1 MSSKLAR
8 LLGLSFKQPALLRA
22 ALTHRSAG
30 TPNSERLEFLGDA
43 VLNCVIADTLFQR
56 FPDASEGELTRLRS
70 ILVRGETLA
79 RLGRGLNLSDHLI
92 MGGGELKSGGYRRD
106 SVLEDA
112 VEAIIGAT
120 FQDQGMVA
128 ARDLIQRLF
137 KDEIRALDPE
147 KLLKDPKTRL
157 QEHQQK
163 LGLALPGYALD
174 EVSGPDHRR
183 QYRVNCNV
191 DGLPTPFSGT
201 GGSRRHAEQAAASAA
216 LAALAALA
224 IQEQQKHTP

>member
-1 MSSKLAR
+1 MSAKLAR
-8 LLGLSFKQPALLRA
+8 LLGLTFHQPALLIA

-43 VLNCVIADTLFQR
+43 ILNCVIADTLFQR
-56 FPDASEGELTRLRS
+56 FPEASEGELTRLRS
-70 ILVRGETLA
+70 TLVRGETLA

-120 FQDQGMVA
+120 FQDQGIDA
-128 ARDLIQRLF
+128 ARGLIQRLF
-137 KDEIRALDPE
+137 KDEIGALDPR
-147 KLLKDPKTRL
+147 KLTKDPKTRL

-163 LGLALPGYALD
+163 HSQPLPDYQLAD
-174 EVSGPDHRR
+174 VSGPDHRR
-183 QYRVNCNV
+183 QYRVNCRIE
-191 DGLPTPFSGT
+191 GLQGEFIGT
-201 GGSRRHAEQAAASAA
+201 GSSRRHAEQAAASAA
-216 LAALAALA
+216 LTAL
-224 IQEQQKHTP
+224 QQ